1 MRAKN
6 HHIPVRSLV
15 DAALNYNDNIC
26 ASLIRSKELL
36 VALRVLSFIICGLH
50 RKLPPKIL
58 TLEVSRILD
67 P

>member
-36 VALRVLSFIICGLH
+36 VALKVLSFMWITQEATIKDTHFGSKSH
-50 RKLPPKIL
+50 P
-58 TLEVSRILD
+58 
-67 P
+67 